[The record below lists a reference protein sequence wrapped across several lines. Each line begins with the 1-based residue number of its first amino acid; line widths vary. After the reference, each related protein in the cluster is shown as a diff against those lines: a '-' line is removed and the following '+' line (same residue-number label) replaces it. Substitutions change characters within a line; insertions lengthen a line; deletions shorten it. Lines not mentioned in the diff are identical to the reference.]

1 VHSLWLVP
9 LVIGLTA
16 LTSCGDEA
24 HTRVPTERAGAAI
37 GAAQA
42 RKDSPS
48 AHLLAADQL
57 PTAGASWSSTETA
70 RDDLEALGPCHVA
83 ALFDI
88 GALTVARRTWTTDA
102 SMPHAV
108 QVVAKFADNKSAW
121 RAHEVLDSWRTDC
134 PGRVDGKVGPL
145 REVAVAT
152 GVGQAYRVAQDE
164 RATDLGIVRKGAY
177 LSVVVIVASP
187 ANLPEDSALAKAAVK
202 KIAATF

>member
-1 VHSLWLVP
+1 MHGLWLVP
-9 LVIGLTA
+9 LVIVLTA

-24 HTRVPTERAGAAI
+24 HTSVPTERAGAAI
-37 GAAQA
+37 GQTQA
-42 RKDSPS
+42 RKDGPS
-48 AHLLAADQL
+48 GHLLAADQM
-57 PTAGASWSSTETA
+57 PTAGASWASTETA
-70 RDDLEALGPCHVA
+70 REDFEALGPCHVT

-102 SMPHAV
+102 SMPRAV
-108 QVVAKFADNKSAW
+108 QVVARFADNKSAW

-145 REVAVAT
+145 REVAVTT
-152 GVGQAYRVAQDE
+152 GVGQAYRVAQAD

-177 LSVVVIVASP
+177 LSVVVLVGSP
-187 ANLPEDSALAKAAVK
+187 AKLPEDSALAKAAVK